1 MHMKPLFFVFLIS
14 LSCLS
19 VKVQAQCCNMLYEAP
34 FNGAVTIN
42 GVEVTGAGMGDFFQN
57 TSWSKSFC
65 GIIEHFGGLTIGD
78 FGIGSYTYFFSTPV
92 SQITIAGAP
101 FDTGETFTFTTNGSG
116 NTVIDVNSNCI
127 SNFIINNNTLTTT
140 ISSGGYVKIAN
151 TGGTFTE
158 LTISNATGT
167 PDPSGVV
174 FSICSISMLPVASLV
189 TSTPELSTD
198 YLTNVCPVTTV
209 DLTAIVTNT
218 PPVGV
223 DVVWF
228 TNDKHIGNPYP
239 APSAATTGIYY
250 AFFYDVA
257 ENCYS
262 PASNSV
268 FVETTGCEPCTKAFQ
283 SLKPTVLSGF
293 NGVVANA
300 NFTGKVYIPS
310 NITLGGNVSFTNAE
324 VLLEPNVKIIIPN
337 NSNSFNIVSSHFYTC
352 GGRWKGIEVTGT
364 PQINIDGTYTSSTPP
379 FIPQTSSLIE
389 DAETAIFV
397 DYKDNPST
405 DGNYINISNTI
416 FNRNNVS
423 IQLENYTGNS
433 DNLIVYPVSIT
444 NTIFTCR
451 DIPFV
456 SGSGSWDNINIVSGS
471 TSGGNL
477 ITPNTYT
484 APYINNSNYPP
495 DVTEAYLKDP
505 VNLGA
510 YTNSKPQAGVYI
522 KNINGTT
529 TTGADAGVVI
539 GIASGLSIENYDTNI
554 FDNLNTG
561 IHAERTNIT
570 VHNCTFQNGT
580 GWHGYG
586 ILSMGSCVPVPNN
599 QLDCTNNNVI
609 NISKIP
615 GSPNNAFFNMKTAIE
630 IAGGKQI
637 TIKDCDIRSSQ
648 SNTDI
653 DSNLYL
659 IGSYGIRVGNHYFE
673 NINISNN
680 KLYNIRNAINV
691 FCARDRIPN
700 NVINPIDVGR
710 ISVDNNIIKKELPG
724 GNAVQ
729 GYSGTEYIENAIHI
743 ASLYL
748 HHENAEPVLCKN
760 NTIQEAINGIK
771 LSYWQNKHTQVDSN
785 TITLAEHPT
794 NTNPNLE
801 TYGIC
806 LEAGFGINETG
817 LGNTVTDNTITGA
830 GMNANSNGT
839 GILLMQQGNTNIGCN
854 TVRNNKHGFR
864 FFGNN
869 PNTQF
874 WDNTMDADNQYGF
887 TLDNGIIGMQGNLPT
902 VTGGGYICPSNNSW
916 QYAMDN
922 TYWNAANDQ
931 YMTNCI
937 NSLPSQSPL
946 VVLDINGQEHL
957 NPDGSGTSDPY
968 ISGYF
973 YQHTGDPLTELIW
986 YAPYSDTECDHCTN
1000 ATYYGRNSEDFTIL
1014 EQIADGTILLLN
1026 DRPEDRLLV
1035 MQEQLFELLY
1045 AQPDLLANSNSLQQ
1059 FIYNNQWTS
1068 LDFIY
1073 YAGQMLREGNMEM
1086 VQILLDYWPNE
1097 NSNLSEAYYAY
1108 FEWLLN
1114 MYSDPKYQPD
1124 LNEVWELANQCP
1136 LTHGTIVYA
1145 VRNLYNTLT
1154 EKINDFENNCE
1165 PPAARGGNKPAFIRL
1180 KEPKKKIEVQEKEKT
1195 KLVLYP
1201 NPTNGIV
1208 NISFPDIKQVSVID
1222 ITGRTVLG
1230 KQTGGVNNM
1239 QLNVGSIGKGIFL
1252 VRVTD
1257 TKGNAHTSKLVIQ

>member
-1 MHMKPLFFVFLIS
+1 MKPLLFVFLIS

-609 NISKIP
+609 NISTIP

-854 TVRNNKHGFR
+854 TVSNNKHGFR
-864 FFGNN
+864 FYGTN
-869 PNTQF
+869 PNTKF
-874 WDNTMDADNQYGF
+874 WDNTITATNQYGF
-887 TLDNGIIGMQGNLPT
+887 TLWEDGVIGLQGN
-902 VTGGGYICPSNNSW
+902 VTPPAQNGDPELCSSNNSW
-916 QYAMDN
+916 VFDAA
-922 TYWNAANDQ
+922 TWNANGS
-931 YMTNCI
+931 YMTNCQ
-937 NSLPSQSPL
+937 NSDATKSKL
-946 VVLDINGQEHL
+946 VVRNTYPEL
-957 NPDGSGTSDPY
+957 NPEGSGNTDIPFP
-968 ISGYF
+968 GYK
-973 YQHTGDPLTELIW
+973 
-986 YAPYSDTECDHCTN
+986 YS
-1000 ATYYGRNSEDFTIL
+1000 
-1014 EQIADGTILLLN
+1014 IADGTILYATQPDGNCTRCATANMYSKSKELLEEIA
-1026 DRPEDRLLV
+1026 DGTVTLPEDDADDRLRV
-1035 MQEQLFELLY
+1035 MQQQLYELLH
-1045 AQPDLLANSNSLQQ
+1045 ANPEQVANSNSLQQ
-1059 FIYNNQWTS
+1059 FIYNSQWSS
-1068 LDFIY
+1068 LDFIH
-1073 YAGQMLREGNMEM
+1073 YAGKYVAEDNMEM
-1086 VQILLDYWPNE
+1086 VQLLLDAWPQGNVVDQT
-1097 NSNLSEAYYAY
+1097 YYVY
-1108 FEWLLN
+1108 FEWLKVMYDNPEWQPELN
-1114 MYSDPKYQPD
+1114 QV
-1124 LNEVWELANQCP
+1124 LELANQCP
-1136 LTHGTIVYA
+1136 VKYGTVIYA
-1145 VRNLYNTLT
+1145 VRNLYNALT
-1154 EKINDFENNCE
+1154 DKINNFEDNCE
-1165 PPAARGGNKPAFIRL
+1165 NQQARGTSTQKRFIRL
-1180 KEPKKKIEVQEKEKT
+1180 KQPANKQEPVTQNSLLK
-1195 KLVLYP
+1195 LYP
-1201 NPTNGIV
+1201 NPARNLV
-1208 NISFPDIKQVSVID
+1208 NINCNKIKIVTIAD
-1222 ITGRTVLG
+1222 ITGRII
-1230 KQTGGVNNM
+1230 QTIQGSNTNNM
-1239 QLNVGSIGKGIFL
+1239 QLNVAGWQKGVYLIT
-1252 VRVTD
+1252 VSSTNGTTE
-1257 TKGNAHTSKLVIQ
+1257 TKKLVIQ